1 MAEYDLV
8 CDGCGKPL
16 AVEDAVISWN
26 AGPGGERGFALTHI
40 AHVPAGATERY
51 EGHHATSP
59 YGFLRFVS
67 DRLAHPIAEP
77 EPLRAI
83 LWALAPF
90 VMRPDNATE
99 MDNMRAASFG
109 ERPGVKPG
117 TKPSPLAA
125 GAQEQHEAGK

>member
-8 CDGCGKPL
+8 CDVCGKPL
-16 AVEDAVISWN
+16 AVDDAVISWTAAD
-26 AGPGGERGFALTHI
+26 AGDRGFALTHV
-40 AHVPAGATERY
+40 AHVPAEATERY
-51 EGHHATSP
+51 DGRRATSP
-59 YGFLRFVS
+59 YGFVRFVNE
-67 DRLAHPIAEP
+67 RLGRSVAEP

-83 LWALAPF
+83 IWALAPF

-99 MDNMRAASFG
+99 MDSMRAASFG
-109 ERPGVKPG
+109 ERVGVKPG